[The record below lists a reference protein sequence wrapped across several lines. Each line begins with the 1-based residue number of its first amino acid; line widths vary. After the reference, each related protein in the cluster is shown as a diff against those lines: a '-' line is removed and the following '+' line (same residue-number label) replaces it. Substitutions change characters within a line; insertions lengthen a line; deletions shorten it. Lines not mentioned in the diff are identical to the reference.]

1 MYNNK
6 FVNSLSESIYAGN
19 STAVNDLP
27 SWLLKSDFSRNNT
40 DLIAISPNG
49 EKLTLVDYFTNF
61 ELPNIYT
68 ENGLQLK
75 GNTVNY
81 LAGPLAKGKYSQAA
95 DANILSIGEVST
107 VSGSVKATRLDGTTT
122 NLSVGDPVFQG
133 DTIETEGSGA
143 VGLVFL
149 DKTTFSLSDGGKMI
163 LDELVFDAATATGSM
178 VVNMVEGAFS
188 FISGEIAKTGPD
200 AMTLETPVV
209 TMGIR
214 GTTVAGKAAVEGN
227 ENSFTLL
234 QDADGGV
241 GQISVSNDGG
251 TQVLAQVGATTTVS
265 SFTAAPPAPII
276 LSAAQIQANYGAAL
290 NVLPPTPAVAPQPQA
305 APPPQEETQ
314 EEETQE
320 EEAAEEEVEEEGG
333 EEQVAEEGTEEGEGE
348 GEEGLPEGE
357 GEGEEGLPE
366 GEGEG
371 AEGPPEG
378 EGEEGPISDSDGD
391 SLASD
396 DGASGSPEGEISSTG
411 EESASAEEQ
420 VAAAEAFDTA
430 LAAGASPEQA
440 MAEAAEVAGLD
451 DPGQTNSIESN
462 PNNSNPLSNPMSG
475 NSNPMMAP
483 INAIMASGAPGSY
496 AGMMGVSMGP
506 ADMMGGPAGPATSMG
521 GPLMA
526 GAIDLLGAPIGP
538 AFGDVYAATEV
549 EVFQESFFF
558 DDPSLYNIDIIEEPE
573 PESTETESSSIYI
586 NGVSDFG
593 RTISDFSLSQ
603 TLTINFTFDEP
614 VSTHSVTRSNFYEYT
629 STAATTSLSWDSKPS
644 TTSQT
649 VNETESNGS
658 FGSAQ
663 VIARSRFKI
672 ATNSDVGDDSIPWV
686 KIQNGYINNGI
697 DIFKI
702 DLQAGE
708 TITVDIDYGDSYSID
723 FNSYITLWNQS
734 LSVVS
739 ENDDSAISLG
749 GSGSSGTEDS
759 FLTYTTSTTES
770 FYILVEDSPRNSN
783 SSTRGD
789 YVVNLSISPTSSSTG
804 LGTSSTAAVG
814 GDNKLPYLF
823 NFTEDTNNYNTT
835 SFRSGIVS
843 SIKYTDSTSGTGS
856 EVFLVVGDGTNSAI
870 WLWDD
875 LSEGYGI
882 STNEL
887 TLVATLPNFDNDTLT
902 GSEITFGTI

>member
-1 MYNNK
+1 M
-6 FVNSLSESIYAGN
+6 
-19 STAVNDLP
+19 
-27 SWLLKSDFSRNNT
+27 
-40 DLIAISPNG
+40 
-49 EKLTLVDYFTNF
+49 
-61 ELPNIYT
+61 
-68 ENGLQLK
+68 
-75 GNTVNY
+75 
-81 LAGPLAKGKYSQAA
+81 
-95 DANILSIGEVST
+95 
-107 VSGSVKATRLDGTTT
+107 
-122 NLSVGDPVFQG
+122 
-133 DTIETEGSGA
+133 
-143 VGLVFL
+143 
-149 DKTTFSLSDGGKMI
+149 
-163 LDELVFDAATATGSM
+163 
-178 VVNMVEGAFS
+178 
-188 FISGEIAKTGPD
+188 
-200 AMTLETPVV
+200 
-209 TMGIR
+209 
-214 GTTVAGKAAVEGN
+214 
-227 ENSFTLL
+227 
-234 QDADGGV
+234 
-241 GQISVSNDGG
+241 
-251 TQVLAQVGATTTVS
+251 
-265 SFTAAPPAPII
+265 
-276 LSAAQIQANYGAAL
+276 
-290 NVLPPTPAVAPQPQA
+290 
-305 APPPQEETQ
+305 
-314 EEETQE
+314 
-320 EEAAEEEVEEEGG
+320 
-333 EEQVAEEGTEEGEGE
+333 
-348 GEEGLPEGE
+348 
-357 GEGEEGLPE
+357 
-366 GEGEG
+366 
-371 AEGPPEG
+371 
-378 EGEEGPISDSDGD
+378 
-391 SLASD
+391 
-396 DGASGSPEGEISSTG
+396 
-411 EESASAEEQ
+411 
-420 VAAAEAFDTA
+420 
-430 LAAGASPEQA
+430 
-440 MAEAAEVAGLD
+440 
-451 DPGQTNSIESN
+451 
-462 PNNSNPLSNPMSG
+462 
-475 NSNPMMAP
+475 
-483 INAIMASGAPGSY
+483 
-496 AGMMGVSMGP
+496 
-506 ADMMGGPAGPATSMG
+506 
-521 GPLMA
+521 
-526 GAIDLLGAPIGP
+526 DLLGAPIGP
-538 AFGDVYAATEV
+538 AFGDIYSQTEV

-558 DDPSLYNIDIIEEPE
+558 DDPSLYNVDIEDEPE
-573 PESTETESSSIYI
+573 PESTESNSIYI

-593 RTISDFSLSQ
+593 RTISDFSLSKSI
-603 TLTINFTFDEP
+603 TINYTFDQP
-614 VSTHSVTRSNFYEYT
+614 SSTYSVTRSSFYEYT

-644 TTSQT
+644 TSSQT

-672 ATNSDVGDDSIPWV
+672 ASNNDVGDDSIPWV

-823 NFTEDTNNYNTT
+823 NFTEDTNNYNTK

-902 GSEITFGTI
+902 GSEITFGAI

>member
-1 MYNNK
+1 MYNHKVLN
-6 FVNSLSESIYAGN
+6 NLTESIYAGN
-19 STAVNDLP
+19 STAVNSLP

-40 DLIAISPNG
+40 DLIATSQDGDQI
-49 EKLTLVDYFTNF
+49 TLIDYFTNF
-61 ELPNIYT
+61 ELPNLYT

-75 GNTVNY
+75 GNAVNY
-81 LAGPLAKGKYSQAA
+81 LAGPLAKGKYVQAA
-95 DANILSIGEVST
+95 DGNTLSIGEVSNI
-107 VSGSVKATRLDGTTT
+107 SGTVKAKRLDGTTS
-122 NLSVGDPVFQG
+122 NLNQGDPVFQG
-133 DTIETEGSGA
+133 DTIETEGTGA

-149 DKTTFSLSDGGKMI
+149 DKTTLSLSEGGKMV
-163 LDELVFDAATATGSM
+163 LDELVYDAETGSGSM

-200 AMTLETPVV
+200 AMKLETPVV

-251 TQVLAQVGATTTVS
+251 TQVLSQVGATTTVS

-314 EEETQE
+314 EETQE
-320 EEAAEEEVEEEGG
+320 EEATEEEGEEEGNEEQVEEEGS
-333 EEQVAEEGTEEGEGE
+333 EEGEGE

-357 GEGEEGLPE
+357 GE
-366 GEGEG
+366 
-371 AEGPPEG
+371 EGPPEG

-396 DGASGSPEGEISSTG
+396 EGASGSPEGEISSTG

-420 VAAAEAFDTA
+420 AAAGEAFDTA
-430 LAAGASPEQA
+430 LAASASPEQA
-440 MAEAAEVAGLD
+440 MAEAAEVAGLEGP
-451 DPGQTNSIESN
+451 PGQANSIESN
-462 PNNSNPLSNPMSG
+462 NPNSLSNPMAG
-475 NSNPMMAP
+475 NANPMIAP
-483 INAIMASGAPGSY
+483 MNAIMASGAPGSY
-496 AGMMGVSMGP
+496 PGMISVSMGP
-506 ADMMGGPAGPATSMG
+506 ADMMSGPTGLAANMG
-521 GPLMA
+521 GPLAA
-526 GAIDLLGAPIGP
+526 GAMDLLATPIGP
-538 AFGDVYAATEV
+538 AFGDIYSQSEV

-558 DDPSLYNIDIIEEPE
+558 DDPSLYNINIIEEPE
-573 PESTETESSSIYI
+573 TESPETESSSIYI

-593 RTISDFSLSQ
+593 KTISDFSLSKSI
-603 TLTINFTFDEP
+603 TINYTFDQP
-614 VSTHSVTRSNFYEYT
+614 SATYSVARSSFYEYT
-629 STAATTSLSWDSKPS
+629 STAATTSLSWDSRPS

-823 NFTEDTNNYNTT
+823 NFTEDTNNYNTK
-835 SFRSGIVS
+835 SFRSDIVS